1 MLTAADLTH
10 WEQQQ
15 LALAAQVQCAA
26 LVRDLAQ
33 HGEVPQQQLAACI
46 NPLLQLN
53 PGSIS
58 DVYAELPALSHGLQT
73 VQDMFSSDRLQSLGE
88 VIRYTHGIMLL
99 RNRLL
104 EDEEMQDTLRRR
116 IQYLDPLPVSID
128 DTEDSRQLDHQE
140 RILQQLA
147 NLYQDTISTLSF
159 RIQVQGKIENLK
171 NEHLANRIRAL
182 LLAGIR
188 SAVLWYQLGGRRW
201 RLVIYRKR
209 IRTTAAEIRRK
220 LIAPVQESSS

>member
-1 MLTAADLTH
+1 MLTAAKLTK

-15 LALAAQVQCAA
+15 VAFAAMVQSAM
-26 LVRDLAQ
+26 LVRDLAHDGQ
-33 HGEVPQQQLAACI
+33 VPQEQLAACI
-46 NPLLQLN
+46 NPLIQLN
-53 PGSIS
+53 PQSF
-58 DVYAELPALSHGLQT
+58 DEVYTELSALTRGFQT
-73 VQDMFSSDRLQSLGE
+73 IKDMFGSDRVQSLGE

-99 RNRLL
+99 RTRLM
-104 EDEEMQDTLRRR
+104 EDDEMQDTLRRR
-116 IQYLDPLPVSID
+116 IQYLDPLPTGFD
-128 DTEDSRQLDHQE
+128 DDEEAKSAQMAHQE

-171 NEHLANRIRAL
+171 DETIANSIRAL

-201 RLVIYRKR
+201 RLVVYRKR
-209 IRTTAAEIRRK
+209 ISATAAEIRRK
-220 LIAPVQESSS
+220 LIAPVQD

>member
-1 MLTAADLTH
+1 MLTAASLTS

-15 LALAAQVQCAA
+15 LALAAMVQSAT

-33 HGEVPQQQLAACI
+33 QGEAPQQQLTACI
-46 NPLLQLN
+46 NPLLQLD
-53 PGSIS
+53 PHSIS
-58 DVYAELPALSHGLQT
+58 DVYNDLSALSLGLQT
-73 VQDMFSSDRLQSLGE
+73 IQDMFGSDRVQALGE

-99 RNRLL
+99 RNRLM
-104 EDEEMQDTLRRR
+104 EDVEMQDTLRRR
-116 IQYLDPLPVSID
+116 IQYLDPLPKRFD
-128 DTEDSRQLDHQE
+128 EDENSRQSDHQE

-171 NEHLANRIRAL
+171 NEQIANRIRAL

-201 RLVIYRKR
+201 RLVVHRKR

-220 LIAPVQESSS
+220 LIAPVQE

>member
-1 MLTAADLTH
+1 MYNDL
-10 WEQQQ
+10 
-15 LALAAQVQCAA
+15 
-26 LVRDLAQ
+26 
-33 HGEVPQQQLAACI
+33 
-46 NPLLQLN
+46 
-53 PGSIS
+53 S
-58 DVYAELPALSHGLQT
+58 ALSLGLQT
-73 VQDMFSSDRLQSLGE
+73 IQDMFGSDRVQALGE

-99 RNRLL
+99 RNRLM
-104 EDEEMQDTLRRR
+104 EDVEMQDTLRRR
-116 IQYLDPLPVSID
+116 IQYLDPLPKRFD
-128 DTEDSRQLDHQE
+128 EDENSRQSDHQE

-171 NEHLANRIRAL
+171 NEQIANRIRAL

-201 RLVIYRKR
+201 RLVVHRKR

-220 LIAPVQESSS
+220 LIAPVQE